1 MKTIRSLFICFFFH
15 FSGFM
20 SVHAQNW
27 TTYIAVKHPDGFTD
41 TVYIGLNDNAISG
54 WQPELD
60 IRADTNVSGKRIRIT
75 AHDPVVAS
83 QQGWLCGNLERD
95 IRPLNWYQEF
105 VLLVY
110 SDTFPHYNLAEY
122 PPVTFYFDSA
132 GFTYKDNGRF
142 LGRVTLQSDGANLF
156 GSIHMDSTSLY
167 SAFSNGGGKRT
178 YIDSLWVNLYTPSVC
193 PPYQISLRV
202 KIYFY
207 EYLGAEE
214 NLQLNT
220 GPFKVFPNPI
230 VNELHLQKNDAE
242 QCHITLSNATGQ
254 SLMNTTWSEPSLVL
268 PTAQLSP
275 GLYFLTLRNSLT
287 GKVYSIRLNK
297 NN

>member
-1 MKTIRSLFICFFFH
+1 MKTIHSFLICFSFY
-15 FSGFM
+15 FSGFI
-20 SVHAQNW
+20 SAHAQNW
-27 TTYIAVKHPDGFTD
+27 STYIAVKHPDGFTD
-41 TVYIGLNDNAISG
+41 TVYIGLNDNAASG

-60 IRADTNVSGKRIRIT
+60 IRADTNSSGKRIRIT

-83 QQGWLCGNLERD
+83 QQGWWCGNLERD
-95 IRPLNWYQEF
+95 IRPFNWYQEF

-110 SDTFPHYNLAEY
+110 SDTFPHYNEPEF

-142 LGRVTLQSDGANLF
+142 LGRVTLKSDGAFLF
-156 GSIHMDSTSLY
+156 GSIHLDSLGLY
-167 SAFSNGGGKRT
+167 SAFWNSGMRT
-178 YIDSLWVNLYTPSVC
+178 YRDSVWVNLYTPSVC

-214 NLQLNT
+214 SFQLID
-220 GPFKVFPNPI
+220 GPFKVFPNPM

-242 QCHITLSNATGQ
+242 QYHITLSNATGQ
-254 SLMNTTWSEPSLVL
+254 SLMNTTWSEHSLVL

-287 GKVYSIRLNK
+287 GKIYSIRLNK
-297 NN
+297 NSG